1 VTVNNTGNGC
11 EIRKGMGRQLVE
23 LTCRSFIP
31 GQYEHILRL
40 YQPVANTGE
49 AAEVHTIY
57 TVHWSGTYAD
67 VDSSRIP
74 GQ

>member
-1 VTVNNTGNGC
+1 VNNTGNGC

-40 YQPVANTGE
+40 YQPVADAGE
-49 AAEVHTIY
+49 AAEIPTIC
-57 TVHWSGTYAD
+57 TVY
-67 VDSSRIP
+67 
-74 GQ
+74 